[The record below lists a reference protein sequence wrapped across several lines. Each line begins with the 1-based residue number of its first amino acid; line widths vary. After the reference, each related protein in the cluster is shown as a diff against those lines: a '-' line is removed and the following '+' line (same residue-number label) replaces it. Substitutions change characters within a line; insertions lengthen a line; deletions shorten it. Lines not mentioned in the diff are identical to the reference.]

1 MGSDYGC
8 KSSIPTGG
16 AADTPNCL
24 DWMVGAGR
32 RQRKVAMLVGD
43 ERWKGW
49 LQERMQESLSS
60 EGARGWGSGESCPML
75 RAQGEFSGGSG
86 NGSIH

>member
-8 KSSIPTGG
+8 NAGLLLG
-16 AADTPNCL
+16 EAADTRNCL
-24 DWMVGAGR
+24 DWVVGAAW

-43 ERWKGW
+43 ERCQGW
-49 LQERMQESLSS
+49 LRQLQESLSS
-60 EGARGWGSGESCPML
+60 DGAHGWGSAESCPMFK
-75 RAQGEFSGGSG
+75 AQGEFSGGSG